1 METRII
7 REQGVLAELE
17 VHTFGCGKPHVFF
30 TAGVHGNEVTGI
42 FVARRLIDFFTKN
55 PPLRGT
61 VSVIPTVNT
70 TAMRCM
76 QRRNPFDGLD
86 LNRVFPGD
94 PEGSFALRLA
104 DVVYRETADAD
115 ILIDLHCCG
124 QHGLP
129 YILSIYPESDKVRQM
144 VQRITMPIA
153 LRSEGTPGQLF
164 TESTRNRDQAAC
176 VIELPSGAGSGA
188 VNLPVGDQCFEA
200 LLDLLRSEGM
210 VEGTAQG
217 QPPRFY
223 GPLKDIEAPCAGL
236 WMPAVKRGEPIFAGQ
251 PVGTVDGKPVLA
263 PEDGMAMSVI
273 PCSYLMPGDHWVMM
287 YLQLEA

>member
-1 METRII
+1 MKTLVI

-17 VHTFGCGKPHVFF
+17 VHTFGSGKPHVFF
-30 TAGVHGNEVTGI
+30 TAGVHGNEVSGI
-42 FVARRLIDFFTKN
+42 FVARRLIDFFTEN
-55 PPLRGT
+55 PPLKGT
-61 VSVIPTVNT
+61 VSIIPTVNT
-70 TAMRCM
+70 TAFRCM

-104 DVVYRETADAD
+104 DIVYQETADAD
-115 ILIDLHCCG
+115 IVVDLHCCG

-129 YILSIYPESDKVRQM
+129 YILSVYTESEKVRQM

-188 VNLPVGDQCFEA
+188 VNLPVADLCFA
-200 LLDLLRSEGM
+200 GLLDLLRSEGM
-210 VEGTAQG
+210 VEGAVQG
-217 QPPRFY
+217 QPPKFY
-223 GPLKDIEAPCAGL
+223 GPLQEIYAPCAGL
-236 WMPAVKRGEPIFAGQ
+236 WMPSVKRGEPLTAGQ
-251 PVGTVDGKPVLA
+251 VVGTVDGKPVLA
-263 PEDGMAMSVI
+263 PADGMAMSVF
-273 PCSYLMPGDHWVMM
+273 PCRYLMPDDLWVMM
-287 YLQLEA
+287 YLQPEA